1 MRGEYLYISSWSKS
15 YLLISP
21 VFDCK
26 LFVTGLALLLFTF
39 LSLAFYETI
48 AFPQGERT
56 PAAQSDNGISNK
68 QSNFY
73 TPDAKSFQNDPD
85 FNGIPYMELTDE
97 SPEQDKKIINEI
109 ITKVGTSIVAI
120 DGNVYISILYA
131 K

>member
-1 MRGEYLYISSWSKS
+1 MR
-15 YLLISP
+15 
-21 VFDCK
+21 
-26 LFVTGLALLLFTF
+26 GLALLLFTF
-39 LSLAFYETI
+39 LSLGFYETI

-56 PAAQSDNGISNK
+56 PTK

-73 TPDAKSFQNDPD
+73 SPDAKSFQNHPD
-85 FNGIPYMELTDE
+85 FEGIPYMELTDD